1 MLVTTERLTK
11 DITKA
16 IAKTDFGKK
25 PVELYEPIRYIMD
38 LGGKRMRPLLTLLS
52 NYIFDEECTKVMPA
66 AIAVEVFHNFTLMHD
81 DIMDNAPLR
90 RGKATVHEKWNT
102 NIAILSGD
110 VMLVKAYEQL
120 MLVDEKHLKRVLER
134 FNETAAGVCEG
145 QQFDMNFETLPTI
158 TVDEYIHM
166 IRLKTAVLLG
176 FSLELGAILGDA
188 DDKSCEHIRTV
199 GISAGIGFQLKDDL
213 LDVYGDAATF
223 GKKVGGDIVAN
234 KKTFLLIRALEKA
247 DAKTKKALEK
257 LISDTSISDTAKI
270 KGVTDIYNQLGIKE
284 ETEALIQEHF
294 DKAIESLG
302 KVKGSIFR
310 KHYVKN
316 YLLALIGREQ

>member
-1 MLVTTERLTK
+1 MLLTTERLTK

-16 IAKTDFGKK
+16 ISKADFGKE
-25 PVELYEPIRYIMD
+25 PIELYEPIRYIMD

-52 NYIFDEECTKVMPA
+52 NYIFDEACEKIIDA

-90 RGKATVHEKWNT
+90 RGQATVHAKWNT
-102 NIAILSGD
+102 NTAILSGD
-110 VMLVKAYEQL
+110 VMLVEAYKKI
-120 MLVDEKHLKRVLER
+120 MLIDEKHLKRVLER

-158 TVDEYIHM
+158 TVDEYINM

-176 FSLELGAILGDA
+176 FSMELGGILGDA
-188 DDKSCEHIRTV
+188 DEKSCQYLRTV
-199 GISAGIGFQLKDDL
+199 GTSAGIGFQLKDDL

-223 GKKVGGDIVAN
+223 GKQVGGDILAN

-247 DAKTKKALEK
+247 EGKTKKELEK
-257 LISDTSISDTAKI
+257 LLTDKAISDKAKI
-270 KGVTDIYNQLGIKE
+270 TGVTDIYNQLGIKE
-284 ETEALIQEHF
+284 EAEALIQEHF

-310 KHYVKN
+310 KHYIKD

>member
-1 MLVTTERLTK
+1 MLLTTERLTK
-11 DITKA
+11 DIIKAITKA
-16 IAKTDFGKK
+16 KFGKE
-25 PVELYEPIRYIMD
+25 PIELYEPIQYIMD

-52 NYIFDEECTKVMPA
+52 NYIFNENCNEAMPA

-81 DIMDNAPLR
+81 DIMDKAPLR
-90 RGKATVHEKWNT
+90 RGKSTVHEKWNT

-120 MLVDEKHLKRVLER
+120 MLVDEKHLKRVLGR

-145 QQFDMNFETLPTI
+145 QQFDMNFESLSKI
-158 TVDEYIHM
+158 SVDDYINM

-176 FSLELGAILGDA
+176 FSMELGGILGDA
-188 DDKSCEHIRTV
+188 DEKSCKYLRTV
-199 GISAGIGFQLKDDL
+199 GESAGIGFQLKDDL

-247 DAKTKKALEK
+247 EGKTKKELEK
-257 LISDTSISDTAKI
+257 LLSDKTISDKAKVE
-270 KGVTDIYNQLGIKE
+270 GVTKIYDQLEIRE

-310 KHYVKN
+310 KHYIKD

>member
-1 MLVTTERLTK
+1 MLLTTERLTK

-16 IAKTDFGKK
+16 ITKAKFGKE
-25 PVELYEPIRYIMD
+25 PIELYEPIQYIMD

-52 NYIFDEECTKVMPA
+52 NYIFTEDYTKVMHA

-81 DIMDNAPLR
+81 DIMDKAPLR
-90 RGKATVHEKWNT
+90 RGKSTVHEKWNT

-120 MLVDEKHLKRVLER
+120 MLVDEKHLKRVLDR

-145 QQFDMNFETLPTI
+145 QQFDMNFESLATI
-158 TVDEYIHM
+158 RVDDYINM

-176 FSLELGAILGDA
+176 FSMELGGILGDA
-188 DDKSCEHIRTV
+188 DDKSCEYLRTV
-199 GISAGIGFQLKDDL
+199 GESAGIGFQLKDDL

-247 DAKTKKALEK
+247 EGKTKKELEK
-257 LISDTSISDTAKI
+257 LLSDKTISDKAKI
-270 KGVTDIYNQLGIKE
+270 EGVTKIYDQLEIKE

-310 KHYVKN
+310 KHYIKD

>member
-1 MLVTTERLTK
+1 MLLTTERLTK

-16 IAKTDFGKK
+16 ISKAEFGKE
-25 PVELYEPIRYIMD
+25 PTELYEPIRYIMD

-52 NYIFDEECTKVMPA
+52 NYIFTEDCTKIMDA
-66 AIAVEVFHNFTLMHD
+66 AVAVEVFHNFTLMHD

-110 VMLVKAYEQL
+110 VMLIEAYKQL
-120 MLVDEKHLKRVLER
+120 MLVEEKHLKRVLER

-145 QQFDMNFETLPTI
+145 QQFDMNFETIPTI
-158 TVDEYIHM
+158 TVDEYINM
-166 IRLKTAVLLG
+166 IRLKTSVLLG
-176 FSLELGAILGDA
+176 FSMELGGILGDA
-188 DDKSCEHIRTV
+188 DEKSCEYLNTI

-223 GKKVGGDIVAN
+223 GKQVGGDILAN
-234 KKTFLLIRALEKA
+234 KKTYLLIRALEKA
-247 DAKTKKALEK
+247 EGKTQKELQK
-257 LISDTSISDTAKI
+257 LLTDKSITDQAKI
-270 KGVTDIYNQLGIKE
+270 AGVTKIYNELGIKE
-284 ETEALIQEHF
+284 EVEALIEEHF
-294 DKAIESLG
+294 TKAIELLG

-310 KHYVKN
+310 KHYIKD
-316 YLLALIGREQ
+316 YLFALIGREQ

>member
-1 MLVTTERLTK
+1 MLLTTERLTK
-11 DITKA
+11 DISKAITKA
-16 IAKTDFGKK
+16 EFGKE
-25 PVELYEPIRYIMD
+25 PIELYEPIRYIMD
-38 LGGKRMRPLLTLLS
+38 LGGKRMRPLLTILS
-52 NYIFDEECTKVMPA
+52 NYIFEEDCTKVMHA

-102 NIAILSGD
+102 NVAILSGD
-110 VMLVKAYEQL
+110 VMLVEAYKQFMSVE
-120 MLVDEKHLKRVLER
+120 EKHLKRVLDR

-145 QQFDMNFETLPTI
+145 QQFDMNFETLPAI
-158 TVDEYIHM
+158 TVDEYINM

-176 FSLELGAILGDA
+176 FSMELGGILGDA
-188 DDKSCEHIRTV
+188 DDKSCEYLRTV

-247 DAKTKKALEK
+247 EGKTKKELEK
-257 LISDTSISDTAKI
+257 LLSDKTIADKAKI
-270 KGVTDIYNQLGIKE
+270 EGITAIYDQLGIKE

-294 DKAIESLG
+294 DRAIESLG

-310 KHYVKN
+310 KHYIKD

>member
-1 MLVTTERLTK
+1 MLLTTESLTRDISK
-11 DITKA
+11 AITKA
-16 IAKTDFGKK
+16 EFGKE
-25 PVELYEPIRYIMD
+25 PIELYEPIRYIMHI
-38 LGGKRMRPLLTLLS
+38 GGKRMRPLLTLLS
-52 NYIFDEECTKVMPA
+52 NYIFDEACIKNMDA

-90 RGKATVHEKWNT
+90 RGQATVHEKWNT

-110 VMLVKAYEQL
+110 VMLVEAYKKL
-120 MLVDEKHLKRVLER
+120 MLVDEKYLKRVLDR

-158 TVDEYIHM
+158 TVDEYINM

-176 FSLELGAILGDA
+176 FSMELGGILGDA
-188 DDKSCEHIRTV
+188 DDKSCEHLRIV
-199 GISAGIGFQLKDDL
+199 GTSAGIGFQLKDDL

-223 GKKVGGDIVAN
+223 GKKVGGDILAN

-247 DAKTKKALEK
+247 EGQTKKRLEK
-257 LISDTSISDTAKI
+257 LLTDKSISDAAKI
-270 KGVTDIYNQLGIKE
+270 TGVTEIYDELGIRAE
-284 ETEALIQEHF
+284 AEALIQEYF

-310 KHYVKN
+310 KHYIKD

>member
-1 MLVTTERLTK
+1 MLLTTERLTK

-16 IAKTDFGKK
+16 IAKADFGKE
-25 PVELYEPIRYIMD
+25 PIELYEPIRYIMD
-38 LGGKRMRPLLTLLS
+38 IGGKRMRPLLTLLS
-52 NYIFDEECTKVMPA
+52 NYIFDEACEKIMDA
-66 AIAVEVFHNFTLMHD
+66 AVAVEVFHNFTLMHD

-90 RGKATVHEKWNT
+90 RGQATVHAKWNT

-110 VMLVKAYEQL
+110 VMLVEAYKKL
-120 MLVDEKHLKRVLER
+120 MLVDEKHLKRVLDR

-145 QQFDMNFETLPTI
+145 QQFDMNFEVLPTI
-158 TVDEYIHM
+158 TVDEYINM

-176 FSLELGAILGDA
+176 FSMELGGILGDA
-188 DDKSCEHIRTV
+188 DDKSCEYLRTV
-199 GISAGIGFQLKDDL
+199 GTSAGIGFQLKDDL

-223 GKKVGGDIVAN
+223 GKQVGGDILAN

-247 DAKTKKALEK
+247 EGKTKKELEK
-257 LISDTSISDTAKI
+257 LLMDKTISDKAKI
-270 KGVTDIYNQLGIKE
+270 TGVTKIYDQLGIKE
-284 ETEALIQEHF
+284 EAEALIQEHF

-310 KHYVKN
+310 KHYIKD

>member
-1 MLVTTERLTK
+1 MLLTTERLTK

-16 IAKTDFGKK
+16 ISKAEFGKE
-25 PVELYEPIRYIMD
+25 PIELYEPIRYIMD

-52 NYIFDEECTKVMPA
+52 NYIFTEDCTKIMNA

-110 VMLVKAYEQL
+110 VMLVEAYKQL
-120 MLVDEKHLKRVLER
+120 MSVDEKHLKRVLDR

-145 QQFDMNFETLPTI
+145 QQFDMNFESIPTI
-158 TVDEYIHM
+158 SVDEYINM

-176 FSLELGAILGDA
+176 FSMELGGILGDA
-188 DDKSCEHIRTV
+188 DDKSCEYLRTI

-223 GKKVGGDIVAN
+223 GKQVGGDILAN

-247 DAKTKKALEK
+247 EGKTKKELEK
-257 LISDTSISDTAKI
+257 LLTDKSISDKAKI
-270 KGVTDIYNQLGIKE
+270 AGVTAIYDELEIKE
-284 ETEALIQEHF
+284 EAEALIEEHF
-294 DKAIESLG
+294 TKAIESLG

-310 KHYVKN
+310 KHYIKD

>member
-16 IAKTDFGKK
+16 ISKTDFGKK

-52 NYIFDEECTKVMPA
+52 NYIFDEACTKVMPA

-90 RGKATVHEKWNT
+90 RGQATVHEKWNS

-120 MLVDEKHLKRVLER
+120 MLVDEKHLKRVLDR

-158 TVDEYIHM
+158 TVDEYLNM

-188 DDKSCEHIRTV
+188 DDKSCEYMRTV

-234 KKTFLLIRALEKA
+234 KKTFMLIRALEKA
-247 DAKTKKALEK
+247 DTKTKKALEK
-257 LISDTSISDTAKI
+257 LISDTSIADAAKI
-270 KGVTDIYNQLGIKE
+270 KGVTDIYNQLEIKE

>member
-1 MLVTTERLTK
+1 MLLTTERLTK
-11 DITKA
+11 DISTAITKA
-16 IAKTDFGKK
+16 EFGKE
-25 PVELYEPIRYIMD
+25 PIELYEPIRYIMD

-52 NYIFDEECTKVMPA
+52 NYIFTEDCVKVMDA

-102 NIAILSGD
+102 NVAILSGD
-110 VMLVKAYEQL
+110 VMLVEAYKQFMSVE
-120 MLVDEKHLKRVLER
+120 EKHLKRVLER

-158 TVDEYIHM
+158 SVDDYINM

-176 FSLELGAILGDA
+176 FSMELGGILGEA
-188 DDKSCEHIRTV
+188 DDKSCTYLRTV
-199 GISAGIGFQLKDDL
+199 GESAGIGFQLKDDL

-223 GKKVGGDIVAN
+223 GKKVGGDILAN

-247 DAKTKKALEK
+247 EGKTKKELEK
-257 LISDTSISDTAKI
+257 LLSDKTISDKAKI
-270 KGVTDIYNQLGIKE
+270 DGVTNIYNQLEIKE

-294 DKAIESLG
+294 DRAIESLG

-310 KHYVKN
+310 KHYIKD

>member
-1 MLVTTERLTK
+1 MLLTTERLTK

-16 IAKTDFGKK
+16 IAKAEFGKEPK
-25 PVELYEPIRYIMD
+25 ELYEPIRYIMD

-52 NYIFDEECTKVMPA
+52 NYIFDEECTKVMDA
-66 AIAVEVFHNFTLMHD
+66 AVAVEVFHNFTLMHD

-90 RGKATVHEKWNT
+90 RGKSTVHEKWNT
-102 NIAILSGD
+102 NVAILSGD
-110 VMLVKAYEQL
+110 VMLVEAYKQFMSVE
-120 MLVDEKHLKRVLER
+120 EKHLKRVLDR

-145 QQFDMNFETLPTI
+145 QQFDMNFETLPSI
-158 TVDEYIHM
+158 SVEDYINM

-176 FSLELGAILGDA
+176 FSMELGGILGDA
-188 DDKSCEHIRTV
+188 DEKSCEHLRTV

-247 DAKTKKALEK
+247 EGKTKKELEILLSDK
-257 LISDTSISDTAKI
+257 TISDKAKVE
-270 KGVTDIYNQLGIKE
+270 GVTKIYDQLGIKE
-284 ETEALIQEHF
+284 ETEALIRQHF
-294 DKAIESLG
+294 DQAIESLN

-310 KHYVKN
+310 KHYIKD